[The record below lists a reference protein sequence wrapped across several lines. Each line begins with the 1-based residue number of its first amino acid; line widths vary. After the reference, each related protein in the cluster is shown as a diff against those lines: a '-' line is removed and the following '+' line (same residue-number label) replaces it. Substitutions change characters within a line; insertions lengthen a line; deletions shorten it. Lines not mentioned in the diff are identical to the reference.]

1 MRYDERGNET
11 RTNWMEQNETKSFGK
26 MKKNLGVFFEK
37 GPKMFFLSL
46 NEVFFMANENG
57 TGNELQPV

>member
-37 GPKMFFLSL
+37 GPKMFFLKF
-46 NEVFFMANENG
+46 E
-57 TGNELQPV
+57 